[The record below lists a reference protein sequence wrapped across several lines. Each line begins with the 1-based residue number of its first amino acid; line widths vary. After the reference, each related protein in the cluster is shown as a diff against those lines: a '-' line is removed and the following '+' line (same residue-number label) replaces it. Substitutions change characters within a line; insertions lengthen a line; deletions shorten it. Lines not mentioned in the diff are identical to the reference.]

1 MVLAAKASSACF
13 SFSVLFSSPML
24 IIAGQCSVA
33 RAPKFRDSPKKV
45 VGALF
50 ACLGQRGGVRDL
62 QIYVCS

>member
-1 MVLAAKASSACF
+1 
-13 SFSVLFSSPML
+13 ML